1 MGMMTMDLAQQRIE
15 EKLRAMRPKFIA
27 QVTDRLARLED
38 LREVYLALPED
49 DEVREELVYGAH
61 KLAGVAGMFGA
72 PELGVLA
79 RAAEI
84 ALGSDAP
91 DALDRLDD
99 LLGEM
104 ALIASD

>member
-1 MGMMTMDLAQQRIE
+1 MNMMTMDLAQQRIE
-15 EKLRAMRPKFIA
+15 EKLRAMRPKFVA

-38 LREVYLALPED
+38 LREVYCALPED

-72 PELGVLA
+72 PELGDLA

-84 ALGSDAP
+84 ALAGKAP

-104 ALIASD
+104 ALIASE